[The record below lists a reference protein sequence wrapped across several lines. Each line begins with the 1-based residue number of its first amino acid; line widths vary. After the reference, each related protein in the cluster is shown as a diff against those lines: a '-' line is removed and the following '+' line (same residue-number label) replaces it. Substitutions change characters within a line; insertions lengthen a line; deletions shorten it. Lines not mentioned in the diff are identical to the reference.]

1 MQLIF
6 YVTYL
11 PDQILAELIEEGGET
26 VCSWTHKLINSAW
39 NKEDCFSS
47 AGSLLMNVP
56 MHKKSDKIDCSNYW
70 GIGQCVAAVLGLN
83 TNLGDLQRDLMGVKS
98 HPTK

>member
-26 VCSWTHKLINSAW
+26 VCSWTHKLINSA
-39 NKEDCFSS
+39 
-47 AGSLLMNVP
+47 
-56 MHKKSDKIDCSNYW
+56 
-70 GIGQCVAAVLGLN
+70 
-83 TNLGDLQRDLMGVKS
+83 
-98 HPTK
+98 